1 TTKPNL
7 TPRIDHISDDHINDH
22 LSMMSNPF
30 QQAKRQAPLGQ
41 KTTGRPYTIHFGQ
54 DVAPVRRTLGALT
67 RRVHQI
73 SMALTA
79 DSLAGAGI
87 TPVQYGAMG
96 CLNRQDGEPG
106 IDQIGLAARLGV
118 DRNSTSLLVD
128 DLAKKGLIERR
139 VNDADRR
146 ARLLRLTSEGER
158 LFHQVRKRN
167 LAAQGLILETLA
179 PDERELLL
187 DLLTRVIAAKGVHA
201 RPGAGRRKRGSQILP
216 VDTRG

>member
-1 TTKPNL
+1 MITFMIIIPMIMPK
-7 TPRIDHISDDHINDH
+7 R
-22 LSMMSNPF
+22 F
-30 QQAKRQAPLGQ
+30 QKAERQEPADQ
-41 KTTGRPYTIHFGQ
+41 KKTGRPYTIHFGP

-79 DSLAGAGI
+79 DSVAGADI
-87 TPVQYGAMG
+87 TPMQYGAMG
-96 CLNRQDGEPG
+96 CINRQDGEPG

-118 DRNSTSLLVD
+118 DRNSASVLVD
-128 DLAKKGLIERR
+128 DLARKGLIERR

-146 ARLLRLTSEGER
+146 ARLLQLTPKGER

-167 LAAQGLILETLA
+167 LAAQARILEALG

-187 DLLTRVIAAKGVHA
+187 DLLTRVIAAKGAHA

-216 VDTRG
+216 ANKRRRPSASD

>member
-1 TTKPNL
+1 MIILVIIIGMIMAK
-7 TPRIDHISDDHINDH
+7 R
-22 LSMMSNPF
+22 F
-30 QQAKRQAPLGQ
+30 QQAERRALVGQ
-41 KTTGRPYTIHFGQ
+41 KMTGRPYTIHFGP

-79 DSLAGAGI
+79 DFVAGAGI

-118 DRNSTSLLVD
+118 DRNSASLLVD
-128 DLAKKGLIERR
+128 DLARKGLIERR

-146 ARLLRLTSEGER
+146 ARLLQLSSKGER

-167 LAAQGLILETLA
+167 LAAQALILETLA
-179 PDERELLL
+179 PDEQELLL

-201 RPGAGRRKRGSQILP
+201 RPGAGRRKRGSQTLP
-216 VDTRG
+216 VNTRGQSSASEQV

>member
-1 TTKPNL
+1 MIIRGMIMAG
-7 TPRIDHISDDHINDH
+7 RIRAS
-22 LSMMSNPF
+22 LG
-30 QQAKRQAPLGQ
+30 RQTAS
-41 KTTGRPYTIHFGQ
+41 GRPYTIHFGP

-79 DSLAGAGI
+79 DTVAGAGI

-96 CLNRQDGEPG
+96 CLNKQDGEPG

-118 DRNSTSLLVD
+118 DRNSASVLVE
-128 DLAKKGLIERR
+128 DLAGKGLVERR

-146 ARLLRLTSEGER
+146 ARLLQLTPKGER

-167 LAAQGLILETLA
+167 LAAQARILESLA

-187 DLLTRVIAAKGVHA
+187 DLLTRVIAAKGAHA
-201 RPGAGRRKRGSQILP
+201 RPGAGRRKRGSQSSGP
-216 VDTRG
+216 NRRTAPPASGQE